1 MPRFEVT
8 IAGNPNLDLIL
19 YGLRDDMAGPARL
32 RASRGAGGSFDS
44 GFLHQFMRG
53 AESHE
58 CLASG
63 DPARAFSAIQ
73 AGGTE
78 AFPYRVY

>member
-1 MPRFEVT
+1 MT
-8 IAGNPNLDLIL
+8 IAGNPSLDLIL
-19 YGLRDDMAGPARL
+19 CGLRDDMAGLVRL
-32 RASRGAGGSFDS
+32 RASRKAGDSFDS

-78 AFPYRVY
+78 AFRYRAY